1 MLSSNKTIVRE
12 RMKNNKNNKIKANK
26 ILQDHKDKARLNKS
40 LQGLVFKVIK
50 LSKINL
56 SSLQYSYNLYPIKI
70 IFN

>member
-12 RMKNNKNNKIKANK
+12 RMKNNKNHKIKANRT
-26 ILQDHKDKARLNKS
+26 LQDHKDKARLNKS
-40 LQGLVFKVIK
+40 LQVLVFKVIK